1 MAEKDVEEFLAHFGV
16 LGMKWGKRK
25 ADSAPRRGPAHEDY
39 TSSRAAL
46 RTQTRELST
55 RQIQATNSRLQQE
68 RTLADLKRQ
77 NTVLAK
83 GQNHLKVLIGLGA
96 LSVSIA
102 TLAATPLGKGAI
114 GVGKRA
120 FEESLKGKGR
130 HVFGAVIP
138 VAKAAARHL

>member
-1 MAEKDVEEFLAHFGV
+1 MAEKEVEAFLAHFGV

-25 ADSAPRRGPAHEDY
+25 AENAPRRGPSHEDY

-55 RQIQATNSRLQQE
+55 RQIQATNARLQQE

-83 GQNHLKVLIGLGA
+83 GKAHLTMLIGLGA
-96 LSVSIA
+96 LSGSLV
-102 TLAATPLGKGAI
+102 TLAATPLGKSAI
-114 GVGKRA
+114 QIGKRA

-130 HVFGAVIP
+130 HVFGYVVP